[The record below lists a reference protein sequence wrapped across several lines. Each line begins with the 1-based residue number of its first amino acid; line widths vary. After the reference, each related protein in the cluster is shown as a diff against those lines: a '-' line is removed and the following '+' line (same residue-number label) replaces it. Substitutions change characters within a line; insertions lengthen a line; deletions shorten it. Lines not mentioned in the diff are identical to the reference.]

1 MQTTITIDDRL
12 YRQALEMLPSGMDES
27 DLFPV
32 AVQTF
37 VQVQTARR
45 LVALGG
51 QVPRMHDVPSRA
63 VARTKLTKQE

>member
-51 QVPRMHDVPSRA
+51 QVPRMQDVPRRA